1 MSDDRDDV
9 VDKSKRTRL
18 TFDMLLEGE
27 LRERLKRLAELRY
40 RISTKLYVGI
50 GTSVMLTIAAA
61 LVGWFSFNRVGEVQ
75 NRVNEGSVPEM
86 VAAFGVAQL
95 SGELVAAAPSLAAA
109 TPEDLQLVSSSID
122 ETYAAFESRLTSLE
136 GTGSREVQHQRLRTL
151 SASLRD
157 NIESIKTG
165 KAELFELATRR
176 ADLQLE
182 LDELRAE
189 LDGIVIPAIDDHFF
203 YIVTGYEDID
213 VPPAPRSEHLS
224 EPELNHYRYLAELQ
238 ADANI
243 ATQLLASAFALS
255 DGSSIEPLRERFE
268 SAEGR
273 IERSLSALR
282 ESPVRD
288 QLDLS
293 FVRLF
298 TLGGEDSGFDLRSRE
313 LQILGEQETLLALN
327 RDIAVDLLAHVNVL
341 VSTAQANVQDATGAS
356 EEAIIT
362 GRALLLAIS
371 AIGVGGAVL
380 IVVRVGRV
388 LMRRLARLSAWM
400 RRMAGGDLE
409 ATEEFEGRDEVADMA
424 AALEVFRQH
433 ALEVQRLNLVE
444 MLADE
449 LKDKNEQL
457 EEVLNDLQRAQDQIV
472 MREKLAALG
481 ELTAGVAHEIK
492 NPLNFVKNF
501 SEASEELLEEL
512 REALDG
518 FGDQISDDDKSYV
531 VEISDDLVGNLKR
544 IRSHGERANRIVHDM
559 LQMGRDTGEWQQ
571 SDINGLLEQH
581 ARLAYHAARAN
592 DSEFQIDLKFDLD
605 PDVGRIEVIPRDL
618 SRVFLNMVGNAG
630 DATDEKRRK
639 VLAGE
644 IQLEPPGTAYEPTL
658 WLSSRRGED
667 RIEIRIKDNGMGIPP
682 EVADK
687 IFNPFF
693 TTKPT
698 DRGTGLGLAISSDI
712 IRQHGGTIRVESEPG
727 RSTEM
732 IIGLPLQPPPAARG
746 ETESVEIESVA
757 ESEQVEV

>member
-1 MSDDRDDV
+1 
-9 VDKSKRTRL
+9 
-18 TFDMLLEGE
+18 MLLEGE
-27 LRERLKRLAELRY
+27 LRGRLRRLAELRY
-40 RISTKLYVGI
+40 RISTKLYLGI

-95 SGELVAAAPSLAAA
+95 SGELVAAAPSLTAA
-109 TPEDLQLVSSSID
+109 TPEDFQLVSSSID
-122 ETYAAFESRLTSLE
+122 ETYATFESRLTTLE
-136 GTGSREVQHQRLRTL
+136 GTGSRAAQHQRLRNL
-151 SASLRD
+151 SDSLRE
-157 NIESIKTG
+157 NIDSIKTG
-165 KAELFELATRR
+165 KVELFDLATRK
-176 ADLQLE
+176 ADLQLA
-182 LDELRAE
+182 LDELSAE
-189 LDGIVIPAIDDHFF
+189 LDRTVIPAIDDHFF
-203 YIVTGYEDID
+203 YVMTGYEDID
-213 VPPAPRSEHLS
+213 VPPAPRPEHLS

-255 DGSSIEPLRERFE
+255 DASSIEPLRERFE

-273 IERSLSALR
+273 IERSLSGLR
-282 ESPVRD
+282 DSSVRD
-288 QLDLS
+288 QLDLT

-298 TLGGEDSGFDLRSRE
+298 TLGGEDSGFDLRARE
-313 LQILGEQETLLALN
+313 LQILGEQETLLAFN
-327 RDIAVDLLAHVNVL
+327 REIAVDLLAHVNVL
-341 VSTAQANVQDATGAS
+341 VSTSQANVQDATSAS
-356 EEAIIT
+356 EEAMIT

-409 ATEEFEGRDEVADMA
+409 ATEEIEGRDEVAEMA

-457 EEVLNDLQRAQDQIV
+457 EVVLNDLQRAQDQIV

-501 SEASEELLEEL
+501 SEASTELLEEL
-512 REALDG
+512 REALDD
-518 FGDQISDDDKSYV
+518 FGDRISDDDKSYV
-531 VEISDDLVGNLKR
+531 LEISDDLVGNLKR

-559 LQMGRDTGEWQQ
+559 LQMGRDTGEWQLA
-571 SDINGLLEQH
+571 DINGLLEEH

-592 DSEFQIDLKFDLD
+592 DSDFQIDLKFDLD
-605 PDVGRIEVIPRDL
+605 PDVGSIEVIPRDL

-644 IQLEPPGTAYEPTL
+644 VQLEPPGTAYEPTL
-658 WLSSRRGED
+658 WLSSHRRED

-727 RSTEM
+727 WSTEM
-732 IIGLPLQPPPAARG
+732 IIELPLQPPPAARG
-746 ETESVEIESVA
+746 ETESVEVESVA

>member
-1 MSDDRDDV
+1 MNDRRAIDAIV
-9 VDKSKRTRL
+9 
-18 TFDMLLEGE
+18 EGA
-27 LRERLKRLAELRY
+27 LKERIRRLAELRY

-61 LVGWFSFNRVGEVQ
+61 LVGWFSFNRVGDVQ

-86 VAAFGVAQL
+86 AAAFGVAQL
-95 SGELVAAAPSLAAA
+95 SGELGAAAPRLAAA
-109 TPEDLQLVSSSID
+109 TPQDFESVSTSID
-122 ETYAAFESRLTSLE
+122 NTYEAFLARLNALE
-136 GTGSREVQHQRLRTL
+136 QTGTRQAQHERLRAL
-151 SASLRD
+151 SDSLRA
-157 NIESIKTG
+157 NIDSIKDS
-165 KAELFELATRR
+165 KEELFTLAARR
-176 ADLQLE
+176 ADLQVE
-182 LDELRAE
+182 LDELTVQ
-189 LDGIVIPAIDDHFF
+189 LDVVVIPAIDDQFF
-203 YIVTGYEDID
+203 FTVTGYREMDA
-213 VPPAPRSEHLS
+213 PPAPREEHLS
-224 EPELNHYRYLAELQ
+224 EGELNQYRYLSELQ
-238 ADANI
+238 ADASI

-255 DGSSIEPLRERFE
+255 DASSIEPLRERFE
-268 SAEGR
+268 SAQGG
-273 IERSLSALR
+273 IERSLSGLR
-282 ESPVRD
+282 DAPVHD
-288 QLDLS
+288 DLDPI
-293 FVRLF
+293 FNRLF
-298 TLGGEDSGFDLRSRE
+298 TMGGEESGFDLRARE
-313 LQILGEQETLLALN
+313 LQIVADQDDLLALN

-341 VSTAQANVQDATGAS
+341 VDSAQANVQDATGAS

-380 IVVRVGRV
+380 IVVRVSRV
-388 LMRRLARLSAWM
+388 LMSRLARLSGWM

-409 ATEEFEGRDEVADMA
+409 ATEEIGGRDEVADMA

-449 LKDKNEQL
+449 LRDKNDQL
-457 EEVLNDLQRAQDQIV
+457 EVVLEDLQRAQDQIV

-501 SEASEELLEEL
+501 AEASTELLDEL

-518 FGDQISDDDKSYV
+518 FGDQIGDDDKSYV
-531 VEISDDLVGNLKR
+531 LEISDDLIGNLGR

-559 LQMGRDTGEWQQ
+559 LQMGRDTGEWQP
-571 SDINGLLEQH
+571 SDINNLLQEH

-592 DSEFQIDLKFDLD
+592 DSEFQLDLKYDFD

-639 VLAGE
+639 FVAGE
-644 IQLEPPGTAYEPTL
+644 LQPQPDEPYEPTL
-658 WLSSRRGED
+658 WLSSRRGSD
-667 RIEIRIKDNGMGIPP
+667 SIEVRIKDNGMGIPP
-682 EVADK
+682 DVADK

-727 RSTEM
+727 QSTEM
-732 IIGLPLQPPPAARG
+732 IIELPLQPPPAARG
-746 ETESVEIESVA
+746 ETDMVQIDPPEEEP
-757 ESEQVEV
+757 VEV

>member
-409 ATEEFEGRDEVADMA
+409 ATEEFEGRDEVAEMA

-433 ALEVQRLNLVE
+433 ALEVPRLNLVE

-449 LKDKNEQL
+449 LKDKNDQL
-457 EEVLNDLQRAQDQIV
+457 EVVLNDLQRAQDQIV

-518 FGDQISDDDKSYV
+518 FGDQINDDDKSYV

-559 LQMGRDTGEWQQ
+559 LQMGRDTGEWQL
-571 SDINGLLEQH
+571 SNINGLLEEH

-605 PDVGRIEVIPRDL
+605 PDVGRVEVIPRDL

-644 IQLEPPGTAYEPTL
+644 IQIEPPGTAYEPTL

-746 ETESVEIESVA
+746 ETESVEIESAA

>member
-1 MSDDRDDV
+1 
-9 VDKSKRTRL
+9 
-18 TFDMLLEGE
+18 MLLEGE
-27 LRERLKRLAELRY
+27 VRERLKRLAEMRY

-95 SGELVAAAPSLAAA
+95 SGELVAAAPRLTAA
-109 TPEDLQLVSSSID
+109 TPEDFQLVSSSID
-122 ETYAAFESRLTSLE
+122 ETYATFESRLATLE
-136 GTGSREVQHQRLRTL
+136 GTGSREAQHQRLRNL

-157 NIESIKTG
+157 NIDSIKTG
-165 KAELFELATRR
+165 KVELFELATRK

-182 LDELRAE
+182 LDELSAE

-224 EPELNHYRYLAELQ
+224 ESELNHYRYLAELQ

-255 DGSSIEPLRERFE
+255 DASSIEPLRERFE

-273 IERSLSALR
+273 IERSLSGLR

-288 QLDLS
+288 ELDLA

-298 TLGGEDSGFDLRSRE
+298 TLGGEDSGFDLRARE
-313 LQILGEQETLLALN
+313 LQILVEQETLLALN

-341 VSTAQANVQDATGAS
+341 VSTSQANVDDATGAS
-356 EEAIIT
+356 EEAMIT

-409 ATEEFEGRDEVADMA
+409 ATEEFEGRDEVAEMA

-444 MLADE
+444 VLADE

-544 IRSHGERANRIVHDM
+544 IQSHGERANRIVHDM
-559 LQMGRDTGEWQQ
+559 LQMGRDTGEWQH
-571 SDINGLLEQH
+571 SNINGLLEEH

-592 DSEFQIDLKFDLD
+592 DSDFQIDLKFDLD

-658 WLSSRRGED
+658 WLSTRRGAD

-746 ETESVEIESVA
+746 ETESVEIESAA

>member
-1 MSDDRDDV
+1 
-9 VDKSKRTRL
+9 
-18 TFDMLLEGE
+18 MLLEGE
-27 LRERLKRLAELRY
+27 LRERLRRLAELRY

-95 SGELVAAAPSLAAA
+95 SGELVAAAPRLTAA
-109 TPEDLQLVSSSID
+109 TPEDFQFVSSSID
-122 ETYAAFESRLTSLE
+122 ETYATFESRLAALE
-136 GTGSREVQHQRLRTL
+136 GTGSREVQHQRLLTL

-157 NIESIKTG
+157 NIDSIKTG
-165 KAELFELATRR
+165 KVELFELATRK

-182 LDELRAE
+182 LDELSAE
-189 LDGIVIPAIDDHFF
+189 LDSIVIPAIDDHFF

-255 DGSSIEPLRERFE
+255 DSSSIEPLRERFE

-273 IERSLSALR
+273 IERSLSGLR

-288 QLDLS
+288 QLDLA

-298 TLGGEDSGFDLRSRE
+298 TLGGEDSGFDLRARE
-313 LQILGEQETLLALN
+313 LQILVEQETLLALN

-341 VSTAQANVQDATGAS
+341 VSTSQANVDDATGAS
-356 EEAIIT
+356 EEAMIT

-409 ATEEFEGRDEVADMA
+409 ATEEFEGRDEVAEMA

-544 IRSHGERANRIVHDM
+544 IQSHGERANRIVHDM

-571 SDINGLLEQH
+571 SNINGLLEEH

-592 DSEFQIDLKFDLD
+592 DSDFQIDLKFDLA

-658 WLSSRRGED
+658 WLSTRRGAD

-746 ETESVEIESVA
+746 ETESVEIGSAA
-757 ESEQVEV
+757 ESDQVEV